1 MKQHS
6 EPFTEE
12 TIRNAVEFYKRITGR
27 SPVEVNTSYIMGFVD
42 CYYNYSGDFKA
53 GYKQAIIDGKTNC
66 SRQQGNWI
74 FKQGLMSG
82 GYYKC
87 DVCGGLARY
96 ETNYCPTCGSYMKG
110 NNNG

>member
-6 EPFTEE
+6 EPLTNDILSDVVKSYE
-12 TIRNAVEFYKRITGR
+12 TVTGR
-27 SPVEVNTSYIMGFVD
+27 SAEGVSSSYIMGFVD
-42 CYYNYSGDFKA
+42 CYYNFSGDFKA

-66 SRQQGNWI
+66 SRQKGNWI

-96 ETNYCPTCGSYMKG
+96 ETNYCSDCGAYMKG
-110 NNNG
+110 K

>member
-1 MKQHS
+1 MKIENNS
-6 EPFTEE
+6 KDVLTEAVKLYE
-12 TIRNAVEFYKRITGR
+12 TVTGNN
-27 SPVEVNTSYIMGFVD
+27 PEEVNISYIMGFVD
-42 CYYNYSGDFKA
+42 CYRNYSGDYKA

-66 SRQQGNWI
+66 SRHQGNWI

-96 ETNYCPTCGSYMKG
+96 ETNYCSNCGAYMKG
-110 NNNG
+110 NYNG